1 MTPAWLSR
9 PPSVAELLMHYRDPA
24 RWRTRPVSDMPGA
37 YWQAASLLLEGM
49 IAKASERPGAANTFI
64 PPYLFLWRHHIELQ
78 LKAILETVATD
89 GPRWTAATG
98 QAVPPDLFSGVQTSH
113 SLLKL
118 WRRVS
123 PLAESVLQKQQY
135 DWSLPTMQLPDVSA
149 LIDQLHQIDP
159 GGDGVR
165 YDRRNDGTL
174 TMLGVNRVD
183 LEHAQRM
190 LSGIA
195 EFLQWALREIGATM
209 GVLLSEAATEEQLR
223 QQWDAMDDDDDP
235 E

>member
-1 MTPAWLSR
+1 
-9 PPSVAELLMHYRDPA
+9 
-24 RWRTRPVSDMPGA
+24 
-37 YWQAASLLLEGM
+37 
-49 IAKASERPGAANTFI
+49 
-64 PPYLFLWRHHIELQ
+64 
-78 LKAILETVATD
+78 
-89 GPRWTAATG
+89 
-98 QAVPPDLFSGVQTSH
+98 
-113 SLLKL
+113 LLKL

-123 PLAESVLQKQQY
+123 PLAECVLQKQQY
-135 DWSLPTMQLPDVSA
+135 DWSLPTMQLPEVSA

-195 EFLQWALREIGATM
+195 EFLQWAHREIGATM
-209 GVLLSEAATEEQLR
+209 GILLSEAATEEQLR
-223 QQWDAMDDDDDP
+223 QQWEAMDDDDDP